1 MKEEL
6 LYTHTYLSPL
16 GPLYLAVNKLGKVV
30 RIGFTPLVVSLATSK
45 HVPYRVVE
53 NKYACGELE
62 YQLDAYFRGEL
73 QDFTVVP
80 ELNGTPF
87 QHSVWARLQKIS
99 YGETVSYGEIAQK
112 IGRQQ
117 AARAV
122 GNAVAHNPVPIVV
135 PCHRVLHST
144 GGIGSYAARSLPHSD
159 GSTMKRQL
167 LQIEGMEIEGSQ
179 ALLKSARVS
188 A

>member
-1 MKEEL
+1 MKEEI
-6 LYTHTYLSPL
+6 LYTHTYRSPL
-16 GPLYLAVNKLGKVV
+16 GPLHLAVNKIGKVI
-30 RIGFTPLVVSLATSK
+30 RIGFTPLPAEFATAAR
-45 HVPYRVVE
+45 VPYRVAE

-73 QDFTVVP
+73 QTFTVLP

-87 QHSVWARLQKIS
+87 QHTVWSRLQKIS
-99 YGETVSYGEIAQK
+99 YGETLSYGEIAQK
-112 IGRQQ
+112 IGRRH

-122 GNAVAHNPVPIVV
+122 GNAVAQNPVPIVV
-135 PCHRVLHST
+135 PCHRVLYST

-159 GSTMKRQL
+159 GSAIKRQL
-167 LQIEGMEIEGSQ
+167 LEIEGNQ
-179 ALLKSARVS
+179 LLLKSARAS